1 MRRISLCRWQSAK
14 LNRVVFC
21 ISMRRL
27 RDELPVN
34 LQLFPN
40 TRYLLLG
47 LLLRRL
53 LYAKREEG
61 TRRHETKGENVVVP
75 RRDPSGPVNLHLA
88 RRQMSAQ
95 PELSLY
101 ASRYTPLLL
110 PSPFRSLDSARRLL
124 SFFIQIPSR
133 GIIKR
138 PSPYSAKENHIG
150 PSIFRASRGDS
161 KLMQREVSGDF
172 DNWRYDE
179 RRKREKKRET
189 IVPSTLLSIVID
201 CSLII
206 S

>member
-1 MRRISLCRWQSAK
+1 
-14 LNRVVFC
+14 
-21 ISMRRL
+21 MRRL

-61 TRRHETKGENVVVP
+61 TRRDETRGEERRGENAVVP
-75 RRDPSGPVNLHLA
+75 RRNPSGPVNLHLA

-101 ASRYTPLLL
+101 ASRYAPLLL
-110 PSPFRSLDSARRLL
+110 ASPFRSLDSVRRLL

-138 PSPYSAKENHIG
+138 ETLIARKRITSDPRYFERRGVIQNWCSEKSVVI
-150 PSIFRASRGDS
+150 SIIDDR
-161 KLMQREVSGDF
+161 
-172 DNWRYDE
+172 DE
-179 RRKREKKRET
+179 RTKRERKKRET
-189 IVPSTLLSIVID
+189 IVPSTTVWL
-201 CSLII
+201 
-206 S
+206 